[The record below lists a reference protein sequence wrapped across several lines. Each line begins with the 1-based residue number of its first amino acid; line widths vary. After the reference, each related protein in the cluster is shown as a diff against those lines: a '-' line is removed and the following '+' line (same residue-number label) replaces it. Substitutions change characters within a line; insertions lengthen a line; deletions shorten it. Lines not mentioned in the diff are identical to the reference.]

1 MNDYKHKSIQGLFL
15 LVDRRKEKGLIRWL
29 NYLSENDMPALV
41 MADGATV
48 ENQPELIKEIVKR
61 NFDVGVSYNEGA
73 LWPETHDDMLA
84 WLPEWIKVENPYSKS
99 HYEIQKIIMHHI
111 NDKLFPLLGKT
122 MPVFSGKYFSYDDDT
137 LKIADE
143 MGISYILARGTQ
155 KERAVFYQPEEYQP
169 TIISVSNVPS
179 KELGTGSLC
188 DESLETRNET
198 PQDFKKVLDNLD
210 VDRVILVAQTHVS
223 GLEDDWWD
231 VYEDFFK
238 SGRVNWQTL
247 SDFVVEPKHMP
258 NAKIPVNKEVDYRAI
273 HLSQAKIAGRM
284 V

>member
-1 MNDYKHKSIQGLFL
+1 MNNNNKPIQGLFL
-15 LVDRRKEKGLIRWL
+15 LVDRRTEKGLIRWL
-29 NYLSENDMPALV
+29 DYLSQNEMPALV
-41 MADGATV
+41 LADGATV

-61 NFDVGVSYNEGA
+61 NFDMGVSYNEGA
-73 LWPETHDDMLA
+73 FWPETHDDMLA
-84 WLPEWIKVENPYSKS
+84 WLPEWIEVKDPYSKS
-99 HYEIQKIIMHHI
+99 NYEIQKIIMQHI
-111 NDKLFPLLGKT
+111 NDKLFPLTGKT
-122 MPVFSGKYFSYDDDT
+122 MSVFSGKYFSYDDNT

-143 MGISYILARGTQ
+143 MGIPYILARGTQ
-155 KERAVFYQPEEYQP
+155 KERAVFYQPREYKP
-169 TIISVSNVPS
+169 TIVSVSNVPS

-198 PQDFKKVLDNLD
+198 PQDFKKVLDSLD

-223 GLEDDWWD
+223 GLIDEWWD

-247 SDFVVEPKHMP
+247 TDFVTEPQDLP
-258 NAKIPVNKEVDYRAI
+258 NAQIPVNKEVDYRAI
-273 HLSQAKIAGRM
+273 HLSQARIAGRM